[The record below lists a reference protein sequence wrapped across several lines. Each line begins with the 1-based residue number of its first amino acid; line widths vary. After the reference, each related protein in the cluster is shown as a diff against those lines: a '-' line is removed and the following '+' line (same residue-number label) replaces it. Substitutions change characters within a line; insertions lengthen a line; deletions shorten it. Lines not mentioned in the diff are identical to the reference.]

1 MKTPFININLIKT
14 KMMKH
19 NSVRRLI
26 TMSALLFMFIPF
38 MLAQGLQKVTGKI
51 TDSQNEPMIGVS
63 VLEKGTTNGV
73 ISDME
78 GDYSLS
84 VKPGATI
91 VYSYIGYV
99 TQEKKASSSVI
110 NIKLDEDSKTLE
122 EVVVV
127 GYGVQKKSSLTGA
140 VSSVKSEDMEARTI
154 TRAEQALQGKTAGV
168 QVLSASARPG
178 ASPSVRIRG
187 VSSNGSSDPLY
198 VVDGRIASDIGGID
212 PNDIQSMEVLKD
224 GASAAIYGA
233 AAGNGVILITTKKG
247 KGKGKITYD
256 FQYTSQR
263 LGKVPE
269 VMNAQQYKDYF
280 LEAGKIAQSAFDSY
294 WDGTTDTNW
303 ADVAFENSSMVR
315 NNFTFQ
321 GGSEQG
327 DFYLS
332 LSHLNNNG
340 MIVGNSDTYERL
352 TGMVNASWK
361 IKPWL
366 EVGTNN
372 QIEQYKTQSVA
383 EGNEYGSLLLSVL
396 QLDPLTKPTYPINNL
411 PANMINEYANHPN
424 MLGDGNGNLYGVS
437 AFTGDAEAIN
447 PFVMRDRSYTKN
459 RGFNINGTT
468 YLNFKPISGLTITSR
483 LGYQL
488 SSSSSYGVNQDY
500 YYTGKSKQDYIQV
513 NASDYSPSYW
523 QWENFLNYTRS
534 FGKNNATIMLGTSYS
549 ESRSFG
555 VSGNKKGDD
564 QNIGFLQDDPLF
576 LYFAYATSDASKDVS
591 GGEENYIRKLAYF
604 GRLNYDYAG
613 KYMAQF
619 SLRADAADLSVLPK
633 AKRWGYFP
641 AASVGWVISEENFMK
656 DTSNWLTHLK
666 LRASWGRN
674 GSTTSLGGYLWNVS
688 VGSTGHLAVG
698 NNDSFYYINGY
709 APSATGNNDLKWE
722 TSEQTNLGFDARF
735 FNNRL
740 SLSADYFNKE
750 TKDLI
755 VTGIKASTVVGNTFS
770 PVNAGNI
777 TNKGIELELGWQD
790 KLGDFSYGVRANIAT
805 LKNKVTYI
813 HKSLAAID
821 GETLVTYGA
830 ITRFEVGKPAWYF
843 YGYKY
848 AGVDKETGE
857 PLFED
862 IDGQEGITEN
872 DKTEIGKG
880 IPDFT
885 YGITLTAAWKNFDFI
900 LFGTGSQGN
909 DIYCGLNRVDYNL
922 NQLTY
927 FTEDRWTSKNT
938 DGTTPRANATD
949 YSKYMTSSGSV
960 FDGSYFKIKQ
970 IQLGYSLPKNLI
982 KRAAIENLRVY
993 GSLEDFFT
1001 FTKYPGFDPEVTGVG
1016 KALGVDKGSYPNSKK
1031 IVLGLSVTF

>member
-1 MKTPFININLIKT
+1 
-14 KMMKH
+14 MMKH

-51 TDSQNEPMIGVS
+51 TDAQNEPMIGVS

-99 TQEKKASSSVI
+99 TQEKKASSGVI

-862 IDGQEGITEN
+862 VDGQEGITEN